1 MYSARFPRKSTQG
14 FTLIELL
21 VVIAI
26 IAILAA
32 ILFPVFAQAREKARS
47 ISCLSN
53 TNQVGLA
60 IIQYVQDYDE
70 NMPSGTYT
78 PAVYLPGLAWGGQI
92 YAYSKSA
99 AMLKCPDDS
108 TQNIGA
114 NASNFAKY
122 ANSYVYNFD
131 IPMYAPALA
140 ALVAPA
146 STVLATE
153 CKGDT
158 AEVTVPGEWSGGGLP
173 PAGYFQSMASDGLT
187 VLEYEPDGKYVV
199 NGPQLETGVL
209 GGWQNKTVPFT
220 FYSIWYLRAT
230 LGGRHTDG
238 ANYIAGDG
246 HSKWLRPNSVSCG
259 LPAVQSTNGPLYVN
273 PYNAAGTGGTF
284 QLTFSPV

>member
-1 MYSARFPRKSTQG
+1 MFSARHQSKSAQG

-53 TNQVGLA
+53 TNQLGLA

-70 NMPSGTYT
+70 SMPSGVYT
-78 PAVYLPGLAWGGQI
+78 PTVTLPGLAWAGQI
-92 YAYSKSA
+92 YSYTKSSQ
-99 AMLKCPDDS
+99 MLKCPDDS

-114 NASNFAKY
+114 GGGNFAKY
-122 ANSYVYNFD
+122 VNSYVYNYNLPAF
-131 IPMYAPALA
+131 AVALA
-140 ALVAPA
+140 AQSAPA

-153 CKGDT
+153 CRGLT
-158 AEVTVPGEWSGGGLP
+158 AEVTVQGEWSGSGYP
-173 PAGYFQSMASDGLT
+173 PAKYLQSMSSDGLT
-187 VLEYEPDGKYVV
+187 QIVYEPDGGYTV

-209 GGWQNKTVPFT
+209 GGWQNRTPPLIG
-220 FYSIWYLRAT
+220 IWYLRAS

-259 LPAVQSTNGPLYVN
+259 IPAVQATNGPLYVS